1 MITFAF
7 DGVTV
12 GAENRSVVP
21 IEDTIGDIIGKAQRG
36 LGFTGVALAEKAG
49 VSVAQLRTLRSGKFN
64 EEHLRKVSKALDL
77 GVDQM
82 VALGKGEWYP
92 RQPGPIAGFEM
103 FTTPFG
109 DMTVNAYLAW
119 DPESKRAVVFDS
131 GADAKPILDAVK
143 REELTVD
150 LVLITHAHRDHVVDL
165 PRLISGTKAKA
176 WINSREGDEE
186 DFPEG
191 VETFATGQSFVLGK
205 LRIETLLTS
214 GHSAGQTTYVIKG
227 LEKPIAVVGD
237 SLFAG
242 SIGGGLVSFK
252 DQLRNDRE
260 QIMTLPGETVI
271 ASGHGPLTTVAEE
284 KLHNPFFC
292 S

>member
-1 MITFAF
+1 M
-7 DGVTV
+7 
-12 GAENRSVVP
+12 VP

-36 LGFTGVALAEKAG
+36 LGYTGASLAEKAG
-49 VSVAQLRTLRSGKFN
+49 VTIAQLRALRAGKLN
-64 EEHLRKVSKALDL
+64 EEHLRKVSAALDL

-82 VALGKGEWYP
+82 IALGRGEWYP
-92 RQPGPIAGFEM
+92 KQQKPIAGFEM
-103 FTTPFG
+103 FTTPYG

-119 DPESKRAVVFDS
+119 DPESRRAVVFDS
-131 GADAKPILDAVK
+131 GADAMPILDSVK
-143 REELTVD
+143 SENLTVD
-150 LVLITHAHRDHVVDL
+150 LILITHAHSDHVVDI
-165 PRLISGTKAKA
+165 PRLIAGTKAKA
-176 WINSREGDEE
+176 WINAREGDEE
-186 DFPEG
+186 DFPDG

-227 LEKPIAVVGD
+227 LAKPIAIVGD
-237 SLFAG
+237 SMFAG